1 MDFILILLGEI
12 FIQKNLERFGILYS
26 IIIKG
31 EYRKYAKHL
40 IMKNM
45 VRGNFH
51 KLRANVTTKRRRQ
64 WSAREKL
71 MVITYY
77 ERGHS
82 KRSTADKFNIEPK
95 QLREWISNKERLLK
109 AVPYIQKLTTGARPK
124 YPQLAL

>member
-1 MDFILILLGEI
+1 
-12 FIQKNLERFGILYS
+12 
-26 IIIKG
+26 
-31 EYRKYAKHL
+31 
-40 IMKNM
+40 M